1 EACSCAPGYQA
12 QVWSARDQK
21 PIRKTFA
28 TIGAAKAWRQES
40 QVALRRGTLRAPS
53 PTTLTD
59 AAEEWLQAAQ
69 AGVVRTRSGDR
80 YKPSALRSYRQVL
93 QACVLPQLGRQKL
106 TAITSRTLQ
115 ELVDRLSAQE
125 LSPSTIRNSLLPLR
139 AI

>member
-1 EACSCAPGYQA
+1 MAECVSENQTFDAPRCNTRGSSSQ
-12 QVWSARDQK
+12 SAPSSDS
-21 PIRKTFA
+21 A
-28 TIGAAKAWRQES
+28 SSYGVGAAKAWRQES

-106 TAITSRTLQ
+106 TAIMTR
-115 ELVDRLSAQE
+115 
-125 LSPSTIRNSLLPLR
+125 
-139 AI
+139 